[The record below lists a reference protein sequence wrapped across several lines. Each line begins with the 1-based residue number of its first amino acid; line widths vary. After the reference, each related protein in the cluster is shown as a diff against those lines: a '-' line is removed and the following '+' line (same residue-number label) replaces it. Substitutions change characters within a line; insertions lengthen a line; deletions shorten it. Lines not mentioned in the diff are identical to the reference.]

1 MNLSNPDLDL
11 TGNSSLTIDQ
21 GALYTDLWTQQY
33 YIPAAFR
40 FLMTIIIVEHALSLF
55 SS

>member
-1 MNLSNPDLDL
+1 MNLSNPDLNL

-21 GALYTDLWTQQY
+21 GALYTDLWTRQY
-33 YIPAAFR
+33 YIPASFW
-40 FLMTIIIVEHALSLF
+40 FLMTIIIMEYALSLF